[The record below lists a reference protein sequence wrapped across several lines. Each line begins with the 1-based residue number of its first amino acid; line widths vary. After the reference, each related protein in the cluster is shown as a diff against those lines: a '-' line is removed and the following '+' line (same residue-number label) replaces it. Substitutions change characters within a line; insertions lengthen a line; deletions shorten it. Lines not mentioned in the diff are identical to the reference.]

1 MLTNSLKISDQTKR
15 DVFQLN
21 FSDINGKLGSKCCC
35 PDFSSV
41 WDPLTQGLWKGVLK
55 QELLS
60 IKVTTLF
67 GINSIGNT

>member
-21 FSDINGKLGSKCCC
+21 LSDINGKLGSKCCC

-41 WDPLTQGLWKGVLK
+41 WDPLTQGLSKGVMK
-55 QELLS
+55 QY
-60 IKVTTLF
+60 
-67 GINSIGNT
+67 